1 MSLKQVTTP
10 EKNVRVIEFTIAKEI
25 FDSAVN
31 RVYKKNVTKMNVPGF
46 RRGKAPRS
54 IIEKMY
60 GKGVFYEEALNEVI
74 PDAYTEALKES
85 ALDVVSRPE
94 FDVETIDDD
103 GVLMKAK
110 VYVKPEVT
118 IGVYKKIPVEKV
130 LVEVKDEEVQAE
142 IDRVRQRNARTIDV
156 TDRPAAMGDTVII
169 DFDGS
174 VDGVPFDGGK
184 AEKYSLKLGSG
195 QFIPGFEEQI
205 VGKQKGDAFDVNVT
219 FPEEYH
225 AEDLAGKASVF
236 KVVLHEIKFDE
247 LPDSDDEFAK
257 DVSEFDTLDEYKADI
272 RAKMEE
278 RNAKTAENHIEEQLI
293 NALIEGMEAD
303 IPDAMIENE
312 VENQVRDYDNRLRQQ
327 GLDLNTYFKYTGMT
341 LDSLREQ
348 FKPQAERQVKTRLA
362 LEKIVEIEAIEATED
377 EIDEDYKKIAEAYH
391 MELEQIRQAIDA
403 ESVAKDIKVKKAVDL
418 VKENAIITEKTEAE
432 KAAEEKQA
440 DDSASGTDTEEKKA
454 DAEQNAKPAKRTRKS
469 KKATDEESTE
479 A

>member
-10 EKNVRVIEFTIAKEI
+10 EKNVRVIEFTIAKDV

-31 RVYKKNVTKMNVPGF
+31 RVYKKNVAKMNVPGF

-60 GKGVFYEEALNEVI
+60 GKGVFYEDALNEVI
-74 PDAYTEALKES
+74 PDAYTDALKES
-85 ALDVVSRPE
+85 ALEVVSRPE
-94 FDVETIDDD
+94 FDVETIDDE

-118 IGVYKKIPVEKV
+118 VGSYKQIPVEKV
-130 LVEVKDEEVQAE
+130 LVTVKDEEIQAE

-156 TDRPAAMGDTVII
+156 TDRPAAMGDTVVI

-184 AEKYSLKLGSG
+184 AEKYNLKLGSG

-205 VGKQKGDAFDVNVT
+205 AGKQKGETFDVNVT

-247 LPDSDDEFAK
+247 LPEADDEFAK

-278 RNAKTAENHIEEQLI
+278 RNAKTAENQMEEQLI

-327 GLDLNTYFKYTGMT
+327 GLDLSTYFKYTGMN

-362 LEKIVEIEAIEATED
+362 LEKIVELEAIEATEE

-418 VKENAIITEKTEAE
+418 VKENALVTEKTEAE
-432 KAAEEKQA
+432 KAAETKESEA
-440 DDSASGTDTEEKKA
+440 SAASEEKKEEEA
-454 DAEQNAKPAKRTRKS
+454 AETKPAKRTRKT
-469 KKATDEESTE
+469 KKTTDEESSE
-479 A
+479 S